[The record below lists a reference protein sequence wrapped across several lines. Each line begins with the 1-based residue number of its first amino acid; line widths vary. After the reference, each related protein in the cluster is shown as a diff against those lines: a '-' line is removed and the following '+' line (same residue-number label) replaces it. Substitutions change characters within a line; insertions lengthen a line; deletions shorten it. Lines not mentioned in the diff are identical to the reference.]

1 MIWFG
6 IITLITATNA
16 KTPITTAAATITTA
30 AATITPTGGGVD
42 CGIGGVG
49 VKVAAMVVAAVV
61 SSIRV
66 NKYYSD
72 FYSSVIVIYHWNCQ
86 LNPY

>member
-16 KTPITTAAATITTA
+16 KTPITTAAATIT
-30 AATITPTGGGVD
+30 PTGGGVD
-42 CGIGGVG
+42 CGVGGVG

-61 SSIRV
+61 V
-66 NKYYSD
+66 
-72 FYSSVIVIYHWNCQ
+72 VLGLWW
-86 LNPY
+86 